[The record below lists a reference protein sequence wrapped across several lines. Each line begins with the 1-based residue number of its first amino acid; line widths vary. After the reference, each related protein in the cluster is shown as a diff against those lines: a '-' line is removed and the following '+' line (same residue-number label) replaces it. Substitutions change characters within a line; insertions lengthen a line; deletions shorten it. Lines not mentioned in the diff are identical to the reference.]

1 MSANEHIRRGERGQA
16 SVELVAAVPFVLLLG
31 ALCWQFALAGH
42 AAWMS
47 AHAARA
53 GARAELVG
61 EDPKAAARSA
71 LPQTLERGLE
81 VRRTRGGAIRVE
93 VTVPL
98 LLGNWSSPLAVAA
111 SARLGEAP

>member
-1 MSANEHIRRGERGQA
+1 
-16 SVELVAAVPFVLLLG
+16 VPFVLLLG

-42 AAWMS
+42 ALWMS

-61 EDPKAAARSA
+61 ADPRVAARSA
-71 LPQTLERGLE
+71 LPEALERRLE
-81 VRRTRGGAIRVE
+81 VRRTESGAIRVE
-93 VTVPL
+93 VAVPL
-98 LLGNWSSPLAVAA
+98 LLGRWSSPLTVAA

>member
-1 MSANEHIRRGERGQA
+1 MSTTEHVRRAERGQA
-16 SVELVAAVPFVLLLG
+16 SVELVAALPFVLLLG

-42 AAWMS
+42 AMWMS

-71 LPQTLERGLE
+71 LPKALERRLE
-81 VRRTRGGAIRVE
+81 VRRTGAGAIRVE
-93 VTVPL
+93 VAVPL
-98 LLGNWSSPLAVAA
+98 LLGRWSSPLKVAA
-111 SARLGEAP
+111 SARLGDAP